1 MDYVIRKM
9 VREDAR
15 AVSHVIAVTW
25 NETYKGII
33 NDEYLDNLK
42 KNEEETAKAL
52 ANNFNANGNNYYV
65 LEVNREIAGFIN
77 ISAADDLDFENCG
90 ELCAIYIISKYKGQ
104 GYGKALFDVAIKEL
118 RNMGFNKM
126 IIGCLKGNLANEFY
140 KHMGGK
146 FIKTRIFEKLQMP
159 ENVYYFDCL

>member
-9 VREDAR
+9 LREDAR

-52 ANNFNANGNNYYV
+52 ANNFNTNGNNYYV
-65 LEVNREIAGFIN
+65 LLTPFNNWSSLIPTVLAEVLPVLVVGSLTPLLGNEV
-77 ISAADDLDFENCG
+77 LVLTL
-90 ELCAIYIISKYKGQ
+90 EL
-104 GYGKALFDVAIKEL
+104 
-118 RNMGFNKM
+118 
-126 IIGCLKGNLANEFY
+126 
-140 KHMGGK
+140 
-146 FIKTRIFEKLQMP
+146 
-159 ENVYYFDCL
+159 

>member
-9 VREDAR
+9 LREDAR
-15 AVSHVIAVTW
+15 AVSHVITVAW

-65 LEVNREIAGFIN
+65 LEVNREIAGFIKY
-77 ISAADDLDFENCG
+77 NC
-90 ELCAIYIISKYKGQ
+90 S
-104 GYGKALFDVAIKEL
+104 
-118 RNMGFNKM
+118 
-126 IIGCLKGNLANEFY
+126 
-140 KHMGGK
+140 
-146 FIKTRIFEKLQMP
+146 
-159 ENVYYFDCL
+159 

>member
-9 VREDAR
+9 LSEDAR
-15 AVSHVIAVTW
+15 AVSHVITVAW

-52 ANNFNANGNNYYV
+52 ANNFDANGNNYYV

-77 ISAADDLDFENCG
+77 ISAAHDVEFTNCG
-90 ELCAIYIISKYKGQ
+90 ELCAIYIISRYKGQ

-118 RNMGFNKM
+118 KNMGFNKM
-126 IIGCLKGNLANEFY
+126 IVGCLNGNPTNEFY

-146 FIKTRIFEKLQMP
+146 FIKTRIFEKLQMS
-159 ENVYYFDCL
+159 ENVYYFDNI